1 MEYNIWNIIY
11 GVYIG
16 IQMKKNNHIKSF
28 IFLSAIFS
36 IVIIFNYLYKN
47 ITMEAFTGFDWS
59 DFQNQTSNNK
69 KNLIGPY
76 RNIPVSYFP
85 NSNSI
90 CSFPDCNTFSGV
102 ENNWN
107 QRIVKTRNNVE
118 ENNVKSSKP
127 IDNYRVVTGP
137 YDFLRFNISSP
148 NCCQYTQDYTNG
160 TGCICLTQ
168 QQRQILNSRGGN
180 RR

>member
-1 MEYNIWNIIY
+1 M
-11 GVYIG
+11 
-16 IQMKKNNHIKSF
+16 KNNNKIKSF
-28 IFLSAIFS
+28 ILLSAIFS
-36 IVIIFNYLYKN
+36 IVIIFNYLHTN
-47 ITMEAFTGFDWS
+47 ITIEGYSGFDWS
-59 DFQNQTSNNK
+59 DFQNQSSTNK
-69 KNLIGPY
+69 KNLIGTY
-76 RNIPVSYFP
+76 RNRPVSYFP

-107 QRIVKTRNNVE
+107 QKIVNSRNSVNK
-118 ENNVKSSKP
+118 NNDNNDNSKKKP
-127 IDNYRVVTGP
+127 IDNYRVVAGP

-160 TGCICLTQ
+160 SGCVCLTQ
-168 QQRQILNSRGGN
+168 QQRQILNTRGGN

>member
-1 MEYNIWNIIY
+1 
-11 GVYIG
+11 
-16 IQMKKNNHIKSF
+16 MKKNNHIKSL
-28 IFLSAIFS
+28 IFLSTIFFT
-36 IVIIFNYLYKN
+36 VIIFNYLHKN

-59 DFQNQTSNNK
+59 DFQSQATSNK
-69 KNLIGPY
+69 KNLIGAY
-76 RNIPVSYFP
+76 RNTPVSYFP

-90 CSFPDCNTFSGV
+90 CSFPHCNTYSGV

-107 QRIVKTRNNVE
+107 QKIVNTRNSVKK
-118 ENNVKSSKP
+118 NNDNNDNNDNSKNKP
-127 IDNYRVVTGP
+127 IDNYRVVAGP
-137 YDFLRFNISSP
+137 YDFIKFNISSP

-160 TGCICLTQ
+160 SGCICLTE

>member
-1 MEYNIWNIIY
+1 
-11 GVYIG
+11 
-16 IQMKKNNHIKSF
+16 MKKNNHIKSF

-90 CSFPDCNTFSGV
+90 CSFPDCKTFSGV

-107 QRIVKTRNNVE
+107 QKIVNSHNSRKNNRDNSDNSD
-118 ENNVKSSKP
+118 NNDNNDISKKKP
-127 IDNYRVVTGP
+127 IDNYRVVAGP

-160 TGCICLTQ
+160 SGCVCLTQ
-168 QQRQILNSRGGN
+168 QQRQILNTRGGN